1 MNEEKGAVRKMRLLI
16 NPNHDKPDIYKNTV
30 RLCDKLHELGGEVW
44 MTEKDG
50 RHYREFCDRT
60 SGSVGELMTG
70 CDAVIAIGG
79 DGTILRSATCASVY
93 DKPVLGLNLGRLGF
107 MAGLEFSELD
117 LIARLFTKEYFI
129 QKRMMLD
136 VAVQKDGRCEY
147 RNIALNDVVLSRGT
161 TSHIIDFT
169 VRHND
174 SVCLQYRA
182 DGLIVSTP
190 TGSTAYSLSAG
201 GPVVDPAVKSMIL
214 TPVCPHSLCDRSI
227 IFASD
232 SCLDIVPTITRENEV
247 YLNLDGDSYYQLATG
262 STVHV
267 TKSRQS
273 AKFIIIKQNSFSSVF
288 TQKMSLR

>member
-1 MNEEKGAVRKMRLLI
+1 MNLLVT
-16 NPNHDKPDIYKNTV
+16 PNNDKPNIYQNTV
-30 RLCDKLHELGGEVW
+30 RLCDKLHEHDCTVFMLGSDRDIYG
-44 MTEKDG
+44 DC
-50 RHYREFCDRT
+50 CDKW
-60 SGSVGELMTG
+60 SDDVGELMEN

-79 DGTILRSATCASVY
+79 DGTILRSAACASIY

-117 LIARLFTKEYFI
+117 LISRLFTKDYII

-136 VAVQKDGRCEY
+136 VSVIKNSKCLY

-161 TSHIIDFT
+161 TSHIVDFS

-174 SVCLQYRA
+174 DVCLQYRA
-182 DGLIVSTP
+182 DGLIISTP

-201 GPVVDPAVKSMIL
+201 GPVVDPAVKSIIL

-232 SCLDIVPTITRENEV
+232 SCLDIEPTITRDNEV
-247 YLNLDGDSYYQLATG
+247 YVNMDGDSYYKLESG
-262 STVHV
+262 CSIHIE
-267 TKSRQS
+267 KSQRS
-273 AKFIIIKQNSFSSVF
+273 AKFIIIKQNSFSSIF
-288 TQKMSLR
+288 TQKMSLN